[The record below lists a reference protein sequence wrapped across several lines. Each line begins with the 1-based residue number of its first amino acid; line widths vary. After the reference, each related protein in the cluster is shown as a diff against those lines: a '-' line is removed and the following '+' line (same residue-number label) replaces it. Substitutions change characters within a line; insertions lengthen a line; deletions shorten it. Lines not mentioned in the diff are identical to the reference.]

1 MWNKFKS
8 LPLSV
13 RVSIA
18 FLIGLFITITVI
30 FPPVGI
36 VVGIVLGT
44 AGAIFRVFFYLAE
57 GK

>member
-8 LPLSV
+8 FPLSV
-13 RVSIA
+13 QVSIG
-18 FLIGLFITITVI
+18 FILCVLIVATIA

-36 VVGIVLGT
+36 FFGT
-44 AGAIFRVFFYLAE
+44 AAAIFRIFYYLTE

>member
-13 RVSIA
+13 QLSIA
-18 FLIGLFITITVI
+18 FLLCVLIVVTIA
-30 FPPVGI
+30 FPSVGI
-36 VVGIVLGT
+36 ILGT
-44 AGAIFRVFFYLAE
+44 FAAVFRVSYYLAE

>member
-13 RVSIA
+13 QLSIGFLLCLLTVATIA
-18 FLIGLFITITVI
+18 F
-30 FPPVGI
+30 PP
-36 VVGIVLGT
+36 VGIVLGT
-44 AGAIFRVFFYLAE
+44 AAAIFRVFYYLAE

>member
-13 RVSIA
+13 VVSI
-18 FLIGLFITITVI
+18 GFILCLVTIAI
-30 FPPVGI
+30 IACPPA
-36 VVGIVLGT
+36 GIVLGT
-44 AGAIFRVFFYLAE
+44 IAAIFRVFFYLTE

>member
-13 RVSIA
+13 QLSIG
-18 FLIGLFITITVI
+18 FLLCLLIVATIA

-36 VVGIVLGT
+36 ILGT
-44 AGAIFRVFFYLAE
+44 AAAIFRVFFYLAE

>member
-13 RVSIA
+13 QVSIG
-18 FLIGLFITITVI
+18 FILCVLIVATIA

-36 VVGIVLGT
+36 SFGT
-44 AGAIFRVFFYLAE
+44 IAAVFRIFYYLTE

>member
-13 RVSIA
+13 QLSIG
-18 FLIGLFITITVI
+18 FLIGLFIAATVA
-30 FPPVGI
+30 FPP
-36 VVGIVLGT
+36 VGIVLGT
-44 AGAIFRVFFYLAE
+44 AAAIFRVFFYLTE